1 MCLLI
6 ISHQAQHSQMLKWE
20 MKLHSYI
27 WAGRGLRNCY
37 CPGLSM
43 AQAQGKSND
52 DQGEMK
58 KEPLSF
64 SAKSAME
71 KRNLS
76 TGGAWS
82 SQDTCLG

>member
-1 MCLLI
+1 
-6 ISHQAQHSQMLKWE
+6 
-20 MKLHSYI
+20 
-27 WAGRGLRNCY
+27 
-37 CPGLSM
+37 M
-43 AQAQGKSND
+43 AQAQGKGNN

-82 SQDTCLG
+82 SQDTCLGWGTQQLFSLLLNLLAIVGKYLSH